1 VDEGRPTKVVPTSRP
16 YVSRRR
22 LLRMKVAHKARAIP
36 RSPKAIFALGALASI
51 VLAWAIVTAAQ

>member
-1 VDEGRPTKVVPTSRP
+1 
-16 YVSRRR
+16 
-22 LLRMKVAHKARAIP
+22 MKVAHKARAIP